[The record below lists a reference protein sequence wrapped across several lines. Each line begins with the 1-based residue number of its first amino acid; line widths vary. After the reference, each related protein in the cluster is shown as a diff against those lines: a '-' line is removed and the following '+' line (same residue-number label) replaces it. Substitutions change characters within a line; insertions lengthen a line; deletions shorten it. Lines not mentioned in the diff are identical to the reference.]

1 MFNLQQFIADH
12 VICRPTSMFAA
23 DIEANKETL
32 QAEIR
37 NKSVCVIGGA
47 GSIGSSFIKA
57 VLPFKPS
64 KLIVIDLNENG
75 LAELTRDLRSTYGMY
90 VPAEYRAYTLNF
102 ADPIFER
109 IFREEKGFDIV
120 ANFSAHKHVRSEKDK
135 YSVQALIE
143 NNDIKAIKDLMATQL
158 AKICIPPF
166 NREYLLLNA
175 YLKLKDDKQ
184 IDTQVNNIMDHVP
197 MNSKQK
203 SALAKSVFYIYVD
216 KKNASMIDRL
226 LEMVSTT
233 NDHALYRQ
241 MDMVNDTLISGG
253 IKYYDELKSD
263 LEDEEYTKNNEDTP
277 YLEFLLSIIYKNM
290 GNESKSKEYKN
301 KALEDS
307 KGTVYESLIKS
318 QN

>member
-1 MFNLQQFIADH
+1 M
-12 VICRPTSMFAA
+12 
-23 DIEANKETL
+23 
-32 QAEIR
+32 
-37 NKSVCVIGGA
+37 
-47 GSIGSSFIKA
+47 
-57 VLPFKPS
+57 
-64 KLIVIDLNENG
+64 LIVAIVIAIIGTIPVIIRKKLLKNY
-75 LAELTRDLRSTYGMY
+75 LTL
-90 VPAEYRAYTLNF
+90 L
-102 ADPIFER
+102 
-109 IFREEKGFDIV
+109 
-120 ANFSAHKHVRSEKDK
+120 
-135 YSVQALIE
+135 Q
-143 NNDIKAIKDLMATQL
+143 NNDIKAIKDLMATKL
-158 AKICIPPF
+158 ANICIPPF

-263 LEDEEYTKNNEDTP
+263 LEDVEYTKNNEDTP

-290 GNESKSKEYKN
+290 GNESKSKEYKT

>member
-1 MFNLQQFIADH
+1 MNA
-12 VICRPTSMFAA
+12 M
-23 DIEANKETL
+23 
-32 QAEIR
+32 
-37 NKSVCVIGGA
+37 
-47 GSIGSSFIKA
+47 
-57 VLPFKPS
+57 
-64 KLIVIDLNENG
+64 LIVVIVIAIIGTIPVIIRKKLLKNY
-75 LAELTRDLRSTYGMY
+75 LTL
-90 VPAEYRAYTLNF
+90 L
-102 ADPIFER
+102 
-109 IFREEKGFDIV
+109 
-120 ANFSAHKHVRSEKDK
+120 H
-135 YSVQALIE
+135 

-184 IDTQVNNIMDHVP
+184 IDTQVNNIIDHVP

-216 KKNASMIDRL
+216 EKNASMMDRL

-263 LEDEEYTKNNEDTP
+263 LEDVEYTKNNEDTP

-307 KGTVYESLIKS
+307 KGTVYESLIQS

>member
-1 MFNLQQFIADH
+1 M
-12 VICRPTSMFAA
+12 
-23 DIEANKETL
+23 
-32 QAEIR
+32 
-37 NKSVCVIGGA
+37 
-47 GSIGSSFIKA
+47 
-57 VLPFKPS
+57 
-64 KLIVIDLNENG
+64 LIVAIVIAIIGTLPVIIRKKLLKNY
-75 LAELTRDLRSTYGMY
+75 LTL
-90 VPAEYRAYTLNF
+90 L
-102 ADPIFER
+102 
-109 IFREEKGFDIV
+109 
-120 ANFSAHKHVRSEKDK
+120 H
-135 YSVQALIE
+135 

-184 IDTQVNNIMDHVP
+184 IDTQVNNIIDHVP

-263 LEDEEYTKNNEDTP
+263 LEDVEYTKNNEDTP

-307 KGTVYESLIKS
+307 KGTVYESLIQS

>member
-1 MFNLQQFIADH
+1 M
-12 VICRPTSMFAA
+12 
-23 DIEANKETL
+23 
-32 QAEIR
+32 
-37 NKSVCVIGGA
+37 
-47 GSIGSSFIKA
+47 
-57 VLPFKPS
+57 
-64 KLIVIDLNENG
+64 LIVAIVIAIIGTIPVIIRKKLLKDY
-75 LAELTRDLRSTYGMY
+75 LTL
-90 VPAEYRAYTLNF
+90 L
-102 ADPIFER
+102 
-109 IFREEKGFDIV
+109 
-120 ANFSAHKHVRSEKDK
+120 H
-135 YSVQALIE
+135 

-203 SALAKSVFYIYVD
+203 SALAKSVFYIYVN

-277 YLEFLLSIIYKNM
+277 YLEFLLSVIYKNM

-307 KGTVYESLIKS
+307 KGTVYESLIQS

>member
-1 MFNLQQFIADH
+1 M
-12 VICRPTSMFAA
+12 
-23 DIEANKETL
+23 
-32 QAEIR
+32 
-37 NKSVCVIGGA
+37 
-47 GSIGSSFIKA
+47 
-57 VLPFKPS
+57 
-64 KLIVIDLNENG
+64 LIVAIVIAIIGTIPVIIRKKLLKNY
-75 LAELTRDLRSTYGMY
+75 LTL
-90 VPAEYRAYTLNF
+90 L
-102 ADPIFER
+102 
-109 IFREEKGFDIV
+109 
-120 ANFSAHKHVRSEKDK
+120 
-135 YSVQALIE
+135 Q
-143 NNDIKAIKDLMATQL
+143 NNDIKAIKDLMATKL

-166 NREYLLLNA
+166 YREYLLLND

-277 YLEFLLSIIYKNM
+277 YLEFLLSVIYKNM

>member
-1 MFNLQQFIADH
+1 M
-12 VICRPTSMFAA
+12 
-23 DIEANKETL
+23 
-32 QAEIR
+32 
-37 NKSVCVIGGA
+37 
-47 GSIGSSFIKA
+47 
-57 VLPFKPS
+57 
-64 KLIVIDLNENG
+64 LIVAIVIAIIGTIPVIIRKKLLKNY
-75 LAELTRDLRSTYGMY
+75 LTL
-90 VPAEYRAYTLNF
+90 L
-102 ADPIFER
+102 
-109 IFREEKGFDIV
+109 
-120 ANFSAHKHVRSEKDK
+120 
-135 YSVQALIE
+135 Q

-184 IDTQVNNIMDHVP
+184 IDTQVNNIIDHVP

-307 KGTVYESLIKS
+307 KGTVYESLIQS

>member
-1 MFNLQQFIADH
+1 M
-12 VICRPTSMFAA
+12 
-23 DIEANKETL
+23 
-32 QAEIR
+32 
-37 NKSVCVIGGA
+37 
-47 GSIGSSFIKA
+47 
-57 VLPFKPS
+57 
-64 KLIVIDLNENG
+64 LIVAIVIAIIGTIPVIIRKKLLKNY
-75 LAELTRDLRSTYGMY
+75 LTL
-90 VPAEYRAYTLNF
+90 L
-102 ADPIFER
+102 
-109 IFREEKGFDIV
+109 
-120 ANFSAHKHVRSEKDK
+120 
-135 YSVQALIE
+135 Q
-143 NNDIKAIKDLMATQL
+143 NNDIKAIKDLMATKL

-184 IDTQVNNIMDHVP
+184 IDTQVNNIIDHVP

-277 YLEFLLSIIYKNM
+277 YLEFLLSVIYKNM

-307 KGTVYESLIKS
+307 KGTVYESLIQS

>member
-1 MFNLQQFIADH
+1 MNA
-12 VICRPTSMFAA
+12 M
-23 DIEANKETL
+23 
-32 QAEIR
+32 
-37 NKSVCVIGGA
+37 
-47 GSIGSSFIKA
+47 
-57 VLPFKPS
+57 
-64 KLIVIDLNENG
+64 LIVAIVIAIIGTIPVIIRKKLLKNY
-75 LAELTRDLRSTYGMY
+75 LTL
-90 VPAEYRAYTLNF
+90 L
-102 ADPIFER
+102 
-109 IFREEKGFDIV
+109 
-120 ANFSAHKHVRSEKDK
+120 
-135 YSVQALIE
+135 Q

-184 IDTQVNNIMDHVP
+184 IDTQVNNIIEHVP

-216 KKNASMIDRL
+216 KKNASMMDRL

-277 YLEFLLSIIYKNM
+277 YLEFLLSVIYKNM

-307 KGTVYESLIKS
+307 KGTVYESLIQS

>member
-1 MFNLQQFIADH
+1 MNA
-12 VICRPTSMFAA
+12 M
-23 DIEANKETL
+23 
-32 QAEIR
+32 
-37 NKSVCVIGGA
+37 
-47 GSIGSSFIKA
+47 
-57 VLPFKPS
+57 
-64 KLIVIDLNENG
+64 LIVAIVIAIIGTIPVIIRKKLLKNY
-75 LAELTRDLRSTYGMY
+75 LTL
-90 VPAEYRAYTLNF
+90 L
-102 ADPIFER
+102 
-109 IFREEKGFDIV
+109 
-120 ANFSAHKHVRSEKDK
+120 
-135 YSVQALIE
+135 Q
-143 NNDIKAIKDLMATQL
+143 NNDIKAIKDLMATKL

-216 KKNASMIDRL
+216 KKNASMINRL

-263 LEDEEYTKNNEDTP
+263 LEDVEYTKNNEDTP
-277 YLEFLLSIIYKNM
+277 YLEFLLSVIYKNM
-290 GNESKSKEYKN
+290 GNESKSKEYKS

-307 KGTVYESLIKS
+307 KGTIYESLIHS

>member
-1 MFNLQQFIADH
+1 MNA
-12 VICRPTSMFAA
+12 M
-23 DIEANKETL
+23 
-32 QAEIR
+32 
-37 NKSVCVIGGA
+37 
-47 GSIGSSFIKA
+47 
-57 VLPFKPS
+57 
-64 KLIVIDLNENG
+64 LIVAIVIAIIGTIPVIIRKKLLKNY
-75 LAELTRDLRSTYGMY
+75 LTL
-90 VPAEYRAYTLNF
+90 L
-102 ADPIFER
+102 
-109 IFREEKGFDIV
+109 
-120 ANFSAHKHVRSEKDK
+120 
-135 YSVQALIE
+135 Q
-143 NNDIKAIKDLMATQL
+143 NNDIKAIKDLMATKL

-175 YLKLKDDKQ
+175 YLKLKYDKQ

-277 YLEFLLSIIYKNM
+277 YLEFLLSVIYKNM
-290 GNESKSKEYKN
+290 GNESKSKEYKS

-307 KGTVYESLIKS
+307 KGTIYESLIHS

>member
-1 MFNLQQFIADH
+1 MNA
-12 VICRPTSMFAA
+12 M
-23 DIEANKETL
+23 
-32 QAEIR
+32 
-37 NKSVCVIGGA
+37 
-47 GSIGSSFIKA
+47 
-57 VLPFKPS
+57 
-64 KLIVIDLNENG
+64 LIVAIVIAIIGTLPVIIRKKLLKNY
-75 LAELTRDLRSTYGMY
+75 LTL
-90 VPAEYRAYTLNF
+90 L
-102 ADPIFER
+102 
-109 IFREEKGFDIV
+109 
-120 ANFSAHKHVRSEKDK
+120 
-135 YSVQALIE
+135 Q

-184 IDTQVNNIMDHVP
+184 IDTQVNNIIDHVP

-216 KKNASMIDRL
+216 KKNASMMDRL

>member
-1 MFNLQQFIADH
+1 MNA
-12 VICRPTSMFAA
+12 M
-23 DIEANKETL
+23 
-32 QAEIR
+32 
-37 NKSVCVIGGA
+37 
-47 GSIGSSFIKA
+47 
-57 VLPFKPS
+57 
-64 KLIVIDLNENG
+64 LIVAVVIAIIGTIPVIIRKKLLKNY
-75 LAELTRDLRSTYGMY
+75 LTL
-90 VPAEYRAYTLNF
+90 L
-102 ADPIFER
+102 
-109 IFREEKGFDIV
+109 
-120 ANFSAHKHVRSEKDK
+120 
-135 YSVQALIE
+135 Q
-143 NNDIKAIKDLMATQL
+143 NNDIKAIKDLMATKL
-158 AKICIPPF
+158 ANICIPPF

-203 SALAKSVFYIYVD
+203 SALTKSVFYIYVD

-263 LEDEEYTKNNEDTP
+263 LEDVEYTKNNEDTP

>member
-1 MFNLQQFIADH
+1 M
-12 VICRPTSMFAA
+12 
-23 DIEANKETL
+23 
-32 QAEIR
+32 
-37 NKSVCVIGGA
+37 
-47 GSIGSSFIKA
+47 
-57 VLPFKPS
+57 
-64 KLIVIDLNENG
+64 LIVAIVIAIIGTIPVIIRKKLLKNY
-75 LAELTRDLRSTYGMY
+75 LTL
-90 VPAEYRAYTLNF
+90 L
-102 ADPIFER
+102 
-109 IFREEKGFDIV
+109 
-120 ANFSAHKHVRSEKDK
+120 
-135 YSVQALIE
+135 Q
-143 NNDIKAIKDLMATQL
+143 NNDIKAIKDLMATKL

-175 YLKLKDDKQ
+175 YLKLNDDKQ

-277 YLEFLLSIIYKNM
+277 YLEFLLSVIYKNM
-290 GNESKSKEYKN
+290 GNESKSKEYKS

-307 KGTVYESLIKS
+307 KGTIYESLIHS

>member
-1 MFNLQQFIADH
+1 M
-12 VICRPTSMFAA
+12 
-23 DIEANKETL
+23 
-32 QAEIR
+32 
-37 NKSVCVIGGA
+37 
-47 GSIGSSFIKA
+47 
-57 VLPFKPS
+57 
-64 KLIVIDLNENG
+64 LIVAIVIAIIGTVPVIIRKKLLKNY
-75 LAELTRDLRSTYGMY
+75 LTL
-90 VPAEYRAYTLNF
+90 L
-102 ADPIFER
+102 
-109 IFREEKGFDIV
+109 
-120 ANFSAHKHVRSEKDK
+120 H
-135 YSVQALIE
+135 

-184 IDTQVNNIMDHVP
+184 IDTQVNNIIDHVP

-216 KKNASMIDRL
+216 EKNASMIDRL

-277 YLEFLLSIIYKNM
+277 YLEFLLSVIYKNM

-307 KGTVYESLIKS
+307 KGTVYESLIQS

>member
-1 MFNLQQFIADH
+1 M
-12 VICRPTSMFAA
+12 
-23 DIEANKETL
+23 
-32 QAEIR
+32 
-37 NKSVCVIGGA
+37 
-47 GSIGSSFIKA
+47 
-57 VLPFKPS
+57 
-64 KLIVIDLNENG
+64 LIVAIVIAIIGTLPVIIRKKLLKNY
-75 LAELTRDLRSTYGMY
+75 LTL
-90 VPAEYRAYTLNF
+90 L
-102 ADPIFER
+102 
-109 IFREEKGFDIV
+109 
-120 ANFSAHKHVRSEKDK
+120 H
-135 YSVQALIE
+135 

-158 AKICIPPF
+158 AKICIPLF

-184 IDTQVNNIMDHVP
+184 IDTQVNNIIDHVP

-263 LEDEEYTKNNEDTP
+263 LEDVEYTRNNEDTP

-307 KGTVYESLIKS
+307 KGTVYESLIQS

>member
-1 MFNLQQFIADH
+1 MNA
-12 VICRPTSMFAA
+12 M
-23 DIEANKETL
+23 
-32 QAEIR
+32 
-37 NKSVCVIGGA
+37 
-47 GSIGSSFIKA
+47 
-57 VLPFKPS
+57 
-64 KLIVIDLNENG
+64 LIVAIVIAIIGTLPVIIRKKLLKNY
-75 LAELTRDLRSTYGMY
+75 LTL
-90 VPAEYRAYTLNF
+90 L
-102 ADPIFER
+102 
-109 IFREEKGFDIV
+109 
-120 ANFSAHKHVRSEKDK
+120 
-135 YSVQALIE
+135 Q

-184 IDTQVNNIMDHVP
+184 IDTQVNNIIDHVP

-216 KKNASMIDRL
+216 EKNASMIDRL
-226 LEMVSTT
+226 LKMVSTT

-263 LEDEEYTKNNEDTP
+263 LEDVEYTKNNEDTP

-307 KGTVYESLIKS
+307 KGTVYESLIQS

>member
-1 MFNLQQFIADH
+1 MNA
-12 VICRPTSMFAA
+12 M
-23 DIEANKETL
+23 
-32 QAEIR
+32 
-37 NKSVCVIGGA
+37 
-47 GSIGSSFIKA
+47 
-57 VLPFKPS
+57 
-64 KLIVIDLNENG
+64 LIVAIVIAIIGTIPVIIRKKLLKNY
-75 LAELTRDLRSTYGMY
+75 LTL
-90 VPAEYRAYTLNF
+90 L
-102 ADPIFER
+102 
-109 IFREEKGFDIV
+109 
-120 ANFSAHKHVRSEKDK
+120 
-135 YSVQALIE
+135 Q
-143 NNDIKAIKDLMATQL
+143 NNDIKAIKDLMATKL

-233 NDHALYRQ
+233 NDHALYIQ

-263 LEDEEYTKNNEDTP
+263 LEDVEYTKNNEDTP

-290 GNESKSKEYKN
+290 GNESKSKEYKS

-307 KGTVYESLIKS
+307 KGTIYESLIHS

>member
-1 MFNLQQFIADH
+1 M
-12 VICRPTSMFAA
+12 
-23 DIEANKETL
+23 
-32 QAEIR
+32 
-37 NKSVCVIGGA
+37 
-47 GSIGSSFIKA
+47 
-57 VLPFKPS
+57 
-64 KLIVIDLNENG
+64 LIVAIVIAIIGTIPVIIRKKLLKNY
-75 LAELTRDLRSTYGMY
+75 LTL
-90 VPAEYRAYTLNF
+90 L
-102 ADPIFER
+102 
-109 IFREEKGFDIV
+109 
-120 ANFSAHKHVRSEKDK
+120 
-135 YSVQALIE
+135 Q
-143 NNDIKAIKDLMATQL
+143 NNDIKAIEDLMATKL

-203 SALAKSVFYIYVD
+203 STLAKSVFYIYVD

-277 YLEFLLSIIYKNM
+277 YLEFLLSVIYKNM
-290 GNESKSKEYKN
+290 GNESKSKEYKS

-307 KGTVYESLIKS
+307 KGTIYESLIHS

>member
-1 MFNLQQFIADH
+1 M
-12 VICRPTSMFAA
+12 
-23 DIEANKETL
+23 
-32 QAEIR
+32 
-37 NKSVCVIGGA
+37 
-47 GSIGSSFIKA
+47 
-57 VLPFKPS
+57 
-64 KLIVIDLNENG
+64 LIVAIVIAIIGTIPVIIRKKLLKNY
-75 LAELTRDLRSTYGMY
+75 LTL
-90 VPAEYRAYTLNF
+90 L
-102 ADPIFER
+102 
-109 IFREEKGFDIV
+109 
-120 ANFSAHKHVRSEKDK
+120 
-135 YSVQALIE
+135 Q
-143 NNDIKAIKDLMATQL
+143 NNDIKAIKDLMATKL

-241 MDMVNDTLISGG
+241 MDMVNDTLINGG

-277 YLEFLLSIIYKNM
+277 YLEFLLSVIYKNM

-307 KGTVYESLIKS
+307 KGTVYESLIQS

>member
-1 MFNLQQFIADH
+1 M
-12 VICRPTSMFAA
+12 
-23 DIEANKETL
+23 
-32 QAEIR
+32 
-37 NKSVCVIGGA
+37 
-47 GSIGSSFIKA
+47 
-57 VLPFKPS
+57 
-64 KLIVIDLNENG
+64 LIVAIVIAIIGTIPVIIRKKLLKNY
-75 LAELTRDLRSTYGMY
+75 LTL
-90 VPAEYRAYTLNF
+90 L
-102 ADPIFER
+102 
-109 IFREEKGFDIV
+109 
-120 ANFSAHKHVRSEKDK
+120 H
-135 YSVQALIE
+135 
-143 NNDIKAIKDLMATQL
+143 NNDIKAIKDLMATKL

-184 IDTQVNNIMDHVP
+184 IDTQVNNIIDHVP

-203 SALAKSVFYIYVD
+203 SAFAKSVFYIYVD

-277 YLEFLLSIIYKNM
+277 YLEFLLSVIYKNM

>member
-1 MFNLQQFIADH
+1 M
-12 VICRPTSMFAA
+12 
-23 DIEANKETL
+23 
-32 QAEIR
+32 
-37 NKSVCVIGGA
+37 
-47 GSIGSSFIKA
+47 
-57 VLPFKPS
+57 
-64 KLIVIDLNENG
+64 LIVAIVIAIIGTIPVIIRKKLLKNY
-75 LAELTRDLRSTYGMY
+75 LTL
-90 VPAEYRAYTLNF
+90 L
-102 ADPIFER
+102 
-109 IFREEKGFDIV
+109 
-120 ANFSAHKHVRSEKDK
+120 
-135 YSVQALIE
+135 Q
-143 NNDIKAIKDLMATQL
+143 NNDIKAIKDLMATKL

-184 IDTQVNNIMDHVP
+184 IDTQVNNIMDHIP

-277 YLEFLLSIIYKNM
+277 YLEFLLSVIYKNM

-307 KGTVYESLIKS
+307 KGTVYESLIQS

>member
-1 MFNLQQFIADH
+1 MNA
-12 VICRPTSMFAA
+12 M
-23 DIEANKETL
+23 
-32 QAEIR
+32 
-37 NKSVCVIGGA
+37 
-47 GSIGSSFIKA
+47 
-57 VLPFKPS
+57 
-64 KLIVIDLNENG
+64 LIVAIVIAIIGTLPVIIRKKLLKNY
-75 LAELTRDLRSTYGMY
+75 LTL
-90 VPAEYRAYTLNF
+90 L
-102 ADPIFER
+102 
-109 IFREEKGFDIV
+109 
-120 ANFSAHKHVRSEKDK
+120 H
-135 YSVQALIE
+135 

-184 IDTQVNNIMDHVP
+184 IDTQVNNIIDHVP

-216 KKNASMIDRL
+216 KKNASMMDRL

-263 LEDEEYTKNNEDTP
+263 LEDVEYTKNNEDTP
-277 YLEFLLSIIYKNM
+277 YLEFLLSVIYKNM

-307 KGTVYESLIKS
+307 KGTVYESLIQS

>member
-1 MFNLQQFIADH
+1 M
-12 VICRPTSMFAA
+12 
-23 DIEANKETL
+23 
-32 QAEIR
+32 
-37 NKSVCVIGGA
+37 
-47 GSIGSSFIKA
+47 
-57 VLPFKPS
+57 
-64 KLIVIDLNENG
+64 LIVAIVIAIIGTLPVIIRKKLLKNY
-75 LAELTRDLRSTYGMY
+75 LTL
-90 VPAEYRAYTLNF
+90 L
-102 ADPIFER
+102 
-109 IFREEKGFDIV
+109 
-120 ANFSAHKHVRSEKDK
+120 
-135 YSVQALIE
+135 Q

-184 IDTQVNNIMDHVP
+184 IDTQVNNIIDHVP

-216 KKNASMIDRL
+216 EKNASMIDRL
-226 LEMVSTT
+226 LKMVSTT

-277 YLEFLLSIIYKNM
+277 YLEFLLSVIYKNM

-307 KGTVYESLIKS
+307 KGTVYESLIQS

>member
-1 MFNLQQFIADH
+1 M
-12 VICRPTSMFAA
+12 
-23 DIEANKETL
+23 
-32 QAEIR
+32 
-37 NKSVCVIGGA
+37 
-47 GSIGSSFIKA
+47 
-57 VLPFKPS
+57 
-64 KLIVIDLNENG
+64 LIVAIVIAIIGTLPVIIRKKLLKNY
-75 LAELTRDLRSTYGMY
+75 LTL
-90 VPAEYRAYTLNF
+90 L
-102 ADPIFER
+102 
-109 IFREEKGFDIV
+109 
-120 ANFSAHKHVRSEKDK
+120 H
-135 YSVQALIE
+135 

-184 IDTQVNNIMDHVP
+184 IDTQVNNIIDHVP

-216 KKNASMIDRL
+216 EKNASMMDRL
-226 LEMVSTT
+226 LEMVSMT

-263 LEDEEYTKNNEDTP
+263 LEDVEYTKNNEDTP

-307 KGTVYESLIKS
+307 KGTVYESLIQS

>member
-1 MFNLQQFIADH
+1 MNA
-12 VICRPTSMFAA
+12 M
-23 DIEANKETL
+23 
-32 QAEIR
+32 
-37 NKSVCVIGGA
+37 
-47 GSIGSSFIKA
+47 
-57 VLPFKPS
+57 
-64 KLIVIDLNENG
+64 LIVAIVIAIIGTIPVIIRKKLLKNY
-75 LAELTRDLRSTYGMY
+75 LTL
-90 VPAEYRAYTLNF
+90 L
-102 ADPIFER
+102 
-109 IFREEKGFDIV
+109 
-120 ANFSAHKHVRSEKDK
+120 H
-135 YSVQALIE
+135 

-184 IDTQVNNIMDHVP
+184 IDTQVNNIIDHVP

-216 KKNASMIDRL
+216 EKNASMMDRL

-263 LEDEEYTKNNEDTP
+263 LEDVEYTKNNEDTP
-277 YLEFLLSIIYKNM
+277 YLEFLLSVIYKNM

-307 KGTVYESLIKS
+307 KGTVYESLIHY
-318 QN
+318 QNY

>member
-1 MFNLQQFIADH
+1 MNA
-12 VICRPTSMFAA
+12 M
-23 DIEANKETL
+23 
-32 QAEIR
+32 
-37 NKSVCVIGGA
+37 
-47 GSIGSSFIKA
+47 
-57 VLPFKPS
+57 
-64 KLIVIDLNENG
+64 LIVAIVIAIIGTIPVIIRKKLLKNY
-75 LAELTRDLRSTYGMY
+75 LTL
-90 VPAEYRAYTLNF
+90 L
-102 ADPIFER
+102 
-109 IFREEKGFDIV
+109 
-120 ANFSAHKHVRSEKDK
+120 
-135 YSVQALIE
+135 Q
-143 NNDIKAIKDLMATQL
+143 NNDIKAIKDLMATKL

-263 LEDEEYTKNNEDTP
+263 LEDVEYTKNNEDTP
-277 YLEFLLSIIYKNM
+277 YFEFLLSIIYKNM
-290 GNESKSKEYKN
+290 GNESKSKEYKS

-307 KGTVYESLIKS
+307 KGTIYESLIHS

>member
-1 MFNLQQFIADH
+1 MNA
-12 VICRPTSMFAA
+12 M
-23 DIEANKETL
+23 
-32 QAEIR
+32 
-37 NKSVCVIGGA
+37 
-47 GSIGSSFIKA
+47 
-57 VLPFKPS
+57 
-64 KLIVIDLNENG
+64 LIVAIVIAIIGTLPVIIRKKLLKNY
-75 LAELTRDLRSTYGMY
+75 LTL
-90 VPAEYRAYTLNF
+90 L
-102 ADPIFER
+102 
-109 IFREEKGFDIV
+109 
-120 ANFSAHKHVRSEKDK
+120 H
-135 YSVQALIE
+135 

-184 IDTQVNNIMDHVP
+184 IDTQVNNIIDHVP

-216 KKNASMIDRL
+216 EKNASMIDRL

-263 LEDEEYTKNNEDTP
+263 LEDVEYTRNNEDTP

>member
-1 MFNLQQFIADH
+1 M
-12 VICRPTSMFAA
+12 
-23 DIEANKETL
+23 
-32 QAEIR
+32 
-37 NKSVCVIGGA
+37 
-47 GSIGSSFIKA
+47 
-57 VLPFKPS
+57 
-64 KLIVIDLNENG
+64 LIVAIVIAIIGTIPVIIRKKLLKNY
-75 LAELTRDLRSTYGMY
+75 LTL
-90 VPAEYRAYTLNF
+90 L
-102 ADPIFER
+102 
-109 IFREEKGFDIV
+109 
-120 ANFSAHKHVRSEKDK
+120 H
-135 YSVQALIE
+135 

-184 IDTQVNNIMDHVP
+184 IDTQVNNIIDHVP

-216 KKNASMIDRL
+216 EKNASMIDRL

-253 IKYYDELKSD
+253 IKYYDELKSN

-277 YLEFLLSIIYKNM
+277 YLEFLLSVIYKNM

>member
-1 MFNLQQFIADH
+1 MNA
-12 VICRPTSMFAA
+12 M
-23 DIEANKETL
+23 
-32 QAEIR
+32 
-37 NKSVCVIGGA
+37 
-47 GSIGSSFIKA
+47 
-57 VLPFKPS
+57 
-64 KLIVIDLNENG
+64 LIVAIVIAIIGTIPVIIRKKLLKNY
-75 LAELTRDLRSTYGMY
+75 LTL
-90 VPAEYRAYTLNF
+90 L
-102 ADPIFER
+102 
-109 IFREEKGFDIV
+109 
-120 ANFSAHKHVRSEKDK
+120 
-135 YSVQALIE
+135 Q
-143 NNDIKAIKDLMATQL
+143 NNDIKAIKDLMATKL

-175 YLKLKDDKQ
+175 YLKLKYDKQ

-241 MDMVNDTLISGG
+241 MDMVNDTLINGG

-277 YLEFLLSIIYKNM
+277 YLEFLLSVIYKNM

-307 KGTVYESLIKS
+307 KGTVYESLIQS